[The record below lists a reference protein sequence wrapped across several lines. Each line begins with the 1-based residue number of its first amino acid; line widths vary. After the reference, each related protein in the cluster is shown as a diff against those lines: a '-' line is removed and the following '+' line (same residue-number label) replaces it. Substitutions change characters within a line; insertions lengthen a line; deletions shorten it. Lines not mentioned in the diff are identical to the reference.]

1 MPETSDL
8 NVSNLNLP
16 KVDLPKVDLPKVD
29 LPKVDFPKVD
39 FPKVDLPKVNMV
51 GEKADPQKPEVVN
64 PKTDTKDDLIKEIIN
79 ATDKAKAE
87 VVYNKI
93 KNTSAEKEGEPEKK
107 NDLRPPEKIKPK
119 RKGLLNTIQ
128 NLFKKND
135 DKVGGKRRTKRK
147 WGGKKR
153 TKKRRGKKRRT
164 R

>member
-1 MPETSDL
+1 MNKMPETSDL
-8 NVSNLNLP
+8 NLP
-16 KVDLPKVDLPKVD
+16 KVN
-29 LPKVDFPKVD
+29 FPKVD
-39 FPKVDLPKVNMV
+39 MSNLGMSNMGIVD
-51 GEKADPQKPEVVN
+51 EKADPQKPEVVN

-93 KNTSAEKEGEPEKK
+93 KNTSAEKEGEPDKK
-107 NDLRPPEKIKPK
+107 DDLRPPEKIKPK

-147 WGGKKR
+147 RGGKKR